1 MKKLAIAAAIAL
13 LAAGCAHKPEP
24 AKPQVNRAMKADKYA
39 APKKPVVVEAA
50 TPNGVVKKRWS
61 WPHPSWLSK

>member
-1 MKKLAIAAAIAL
+1 MLRALFAASLVAL
-13 LAAGCAHKPEP
+13 LAGCASIP
-24 AKPQVNRAMKADKYA
+24 APSKPQVNRAMKADKYA